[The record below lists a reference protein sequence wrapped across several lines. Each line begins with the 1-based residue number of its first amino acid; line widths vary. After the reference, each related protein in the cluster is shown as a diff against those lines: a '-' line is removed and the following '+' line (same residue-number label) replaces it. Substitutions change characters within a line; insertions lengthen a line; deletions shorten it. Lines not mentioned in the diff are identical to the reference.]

1 MSQSALRAGRPK
13 MNPRKKQGYI
23 MFIMILPF
31 LALVFMFA
39 YLPLHGW
46 LYALYDYRP
55 PFKLFDCAFVGLRWF
70 AELFS
75 NASKRAL
82 LFEVLTNTFVMSGL
96 GIAFSWLPMAFAI
109 LLMEIGSKAFK
120 RVTQTL
126 TTLPH
131 FISWVLVYSMAF
143 FIFNSDGL
151 INKLSINKL
160 GFYDN
165 PILFLQ
171 VGGSGVWLMMWL
183 WGTWKGLGW
192 SAIMYIAGIA
202 SIDQEL
208 YEAAFVDGA
217 GRFRTIWHITIPGL
231 LPTYSAT
238 QNWDNIASKF
248 NTDHSIAY
256 GWWSFMASSVFARID
271 LTRRAPY
278 APVPVKGMV
287 LNSESYN
294 PFGMEDNAFAIGSG
308 AKYPE
313 RIMEW
318 YDWMA
323 SPEGI
328 LAVNG
333 QVEGVTYEMID
344 GKPALTE
351 FGLDS
356 NLDKQAPAEMG
367 GGTWSDGS
375 CKQNYPLT
383 HQDDPNELLNGSS
396 PNSSLWESTLALNK
410 NEYNTKWEETYG
422 SNNPMKYFLE
432 NGYMIV
438 TPSTDYTA
446 PSEPSEIQTIR
457 SQIREIFQPAGWQ
470 MIYAANEADFQRI
483 WDEALAK
490 LPDFGLEQLYEW
502 DQQIV
507 GDKFAAIDRVLS
519 GN

>member
-13 MNPRKKQGYI
+13 MNPRKKQGYV
-23 MFIMILPF
+23 MFVMILPF

-160 GFYDN
+160 GFYEN

-231 LPTYSAT
+231 LPTYFVLLLL
-238 QNWDNIASKF
+238 NIASF
-248 NTDHSIAY
+248 LNNGVEQY
-256 GWWSFMASSVFARID
+256 YVFQ
-271 LTRRAPY
+271 
-278 APVPVKGMV
+278 
-287 LNSESYN
+287 
-294 PFGMEDNAFAIGSG
+294 NAFNKQTIQVLDLYVYNLGLGSG
-308 AKYPE
+308 SYSLATAIS
-313 RIMEW
+313 IMK
-318 YDWMA
+318 
-323 SPEGI
+323 S
-328 LAVNG
+328 V
-333 QVEGVTYEMID
+333 VS
-344 GKPALTE
+344 LTLL
-351 FGLDS
+351 FTINSMSKLLRGDS
-356 NLDKQAPAEMG
+356 
-367 GGTWSDGS
+367 
-375 CKQNYPLT
+375 
-383 HQDDPNELLNGSS
+383 
-396 PNSSLWESTLALNK
+396 
-410 NEYNTKWEETYG
+410 
-422 SNNPMKYFLE
+422 
-432 NGYMIV
+432 I
-438 TPSTDYTA
+438 
-446 PSEPSEIQTIR
+446 I
-457 SQIREIFQPAGWQ
+457 
-470 MIYAANEADFQRI
+470 
-483 WDEALAK
+483 
-490 LPDFGLEQLYEW
+490 
-502 DQQIV
+502 
-507 GDKFAAIDRVLS
+507 
-519 GN
+519 